1 VYQWFEERLA
11 LSRLQR
17 KYGRKAFPVHHS
29 YYLGELALAAFVTL
43 VLTGVFLSFNYQ
55 PSSTLV
61 RVAQQDVP
69 TAYASILF
77 IDSLP
82 FGPVIRSIHHWSAD
96 VMIAAA
102 FLHLLR
108 ILLTGAYKKP
118 REINWLVGLA
128 LLGLSLVAVFTG
140 YALLDDAFAV
150 TATKIGY
157 GIAESMPWAGAW
169 IAQVFFG
176 GVYPTADS
184 LPRLYPIHVLWFPL
198 MIMGLIGLHL
208 LVMVKQKHTQP
219 PYAEQIAPRRILG
232 VPLAPYQLLSSAVLY
247 FLYLG
252 TVSIIAGALIAHPV
266 QAFGPPGV
274 TTPSVKPE
282 WYFLWVYGVL
292 QLIPSTWVIR
302 LPWGGSVG
310 PEFIGGVL
318 APVFLAIVAVALPFV
333 DTRRNTLRYMELPS
347 EHPWRTGCTVGLL
360 TFFLAG
366 TLAGYRDDLPL
377 STAWL
382 WALVIGAP
390 VLVTVVAAL
399 VLRRAYAGPPDRRP
413 ANRLATA
420 FTAGAVAV
428 VVLAVVGLAYLWA
441 RPAAPAA
448 TTAAT
453 GSTGSTAA
461 PVAPGA
467 AAAGAALFQSQ
478 GCAGCHTIGSAGGT
492 VGPNLSHIGG
502 TLTREQLRTMITKGN
517 DGMPAFSTLTPTQ
530 INALLDYLGSLK

>member
-1 VYQWFEERLA
+1 MSQWLEERLD
-11 LSRLQR
+11 LDRLQR
-17 KYGRKAFPVHHS
+17 TYGRKAFPVHHS
-29 YYLGELALAAFVTL
+29 YYLGELALTAFITL

-61 RVAQQDVP
+61 RVTRQDVP
-69 TAYASILF
+69 AAYASILY

-82 FGPVIRSIHHWSAD
+82 FGSVIRSIHHWSANI
-96 VMIAAA
+96 MIAAA

-108 ILLTGAYKKP
+108 ILLTGSYKKP

-157 GIAESMPWAGAW
+157 GIAESVPWAGAW

-184 LPRLYPIHVLWFPL
+184 LPRLYPLHILWFPL

-208 LVMVKQKHTQP
+208 LIMVKQKHTQP
-219 PYAEQIAPRRILG
+219 PYAELVAPNRILG
-232 VPLAPYQLLSSAVLY
+232 VPLAPHQLLASAALY
-247 FLYLG
+247 FIYLG
-252 TVSIIAGALIAHPV
+252 TVSIVAGALIAHPV

-282 WYFLWVYGVL
+282 WYFLWIYGL
-292 QLIPSTWVIR
+292 LRLIPSTWVIR
-302 LPWGGSVG
+302 LPGGGALG

-318 APVFLAIVAVALPFV
+318 APVVLAVAAVALPFV
-333 DTRRNTLRYMELPS
+333 DTRRSTLRYMELPS
-347 EHPWRTGCTVGLL
+347 QHPWRTGCTFGLL
-360 TFFLAG
+360 AFFCAG
-366 TLAGYRDDLPL
+366 ALVGYRDDLPL

-382 WALVIGAP
+382 WTVVIGAP
-390 VLVTVVAAL
+390 VLVTVGAARA
-399 VLRRAYAGPPDRRP
+399 LRWVYEGPRDRRP
-413 ANRLATA
+413 ARRLGPA
-420 FTAGAVAV
+420 FAVGGVIAV
-428 VVLAVVGLAYLWA
+428 LGVIGLTYLAA
-441 RPAAPAA
+441 RPPVPAA
-448 TTAAT
+448 TT
-453 GSTGSTAA
+453 GA
-461 PVAPGA
+461 P
-467 AAAGAALFQSQ
+467 AAAGAVQAGAAQFQAA
-478 GCAGCHTIGSAGGT
+478 GCAGCHRIAGVGGS

-502 TLTREQLRTMITKGN
+502 TLTRAQMRQMITKGN

-530 INALLDYLGSLK
+530 VNVLLDYLGSLK